1 LKKSNKEYWRER
13 SIQLEETLLNKGE
26 NYLVDLQ
33 EHYKIAERNLEK
45 DISNWYIRFARNNN
59 INLVEA
65 KRFLNSNEIKE
76 LKWDINQYIKYGKE
90 NSLNNIWIK
99 QLENASAKFHI
110 TRLEALKLQ
119 LQQEIEVLYGNQLD
133 DIDKTM
139 RNIYTE
145 GYYHTA
151 FEIQKGF
158 NVGFNLISFSNNELD
173 KIISKPWSTDGKNF
187 SDRIWSNKEKLIN
200 TLHTELTQS
209 VIRGTSPDK
218 VIKNISN
225 KLNVSKKNAGR
236 LVMTESAYFASESR
250 KDCLNDLG
258 VEKYEIVSTLDLHTS
273 EICRELDGKIF
284 DMKDYEVGFTAPPF
298 HPWCRTTTCPYFDDE
313 FTLGEKRATRAIDGK
328 TEYIDSNIKYP
339 EWREKYIKDNP
350 KVIVE
355 ENKIKNKSRDKKQY
369 EKYKE
374 VLRKSSPKSF
384 DDFQNLKYNNSEEYE
399 LLKNKIHAEF
409 VKKDF
414 NELPSFH
421 KNCSDLKTRKWYKWH
436 DENIPNLLDKA
447 QSIEIQARRAHELRN
462 IYRAQARDLMKNQ
475 EARREL
481 DIKHPNISFDELMQ
495 HKKLKYGLTDDEAY
509 RDIVRSSQTTNK
521 KYDKIAGIKEE

>member
-1 LKKSNKEYWRER
+1 MKKSNKEYWKVRA
-13 SIQLEETLLNKGE
+13 IQLEETLLKKSE

-33 EHYKIAERNLEK
+33 EQYKIAERNLEK

-65 KRFLNSNEIKE
+65 KRFLNSNELKE
-76 LKWDINQYIKYGKE
+76 LKWDINQYIKYGE
-90 NSLNNIWIK
+90 ENNINNRWIK
-99 QLENASAKFHI
+99 ELENASAKFHI

-119 LQQEIEVLYGNQLD
+119 LQQEVEVLYGNQLD

-139 RNIYTE
+139 RDIYTE
-145 GYYHTA
+145 GYYHTE

-158 NVGFNLISFSNNELD
+158 NVGFNLMSFSNNELD
-173 KIISKPWSTDGKNF
+173 KVISKPWAIDGKTF
-187 SDRIWSNKEKLIN
+187 SDRIWSNKERLIN

-218 VIKNISN
+218 LIKNISD

-236 LVMTESAYFASESR
+236 LVMTESAYFASASM

-258 VEKYEIVSTLDLHTS
+258 VDKYEIVATLDLHTS

-284 DMKDYEVGFTAPPF
+284 DMKDYEVGITAPPF

-313 FTLGEKRATRAIDGK
+313 FTIGEKRATRSIDDNM
-328 TEYIDSNIKYP
+328 EYIDSNIKYH

-350 KVIVE
+350 QFIVE

-374 VLRKSSPKSF
+374 VLGKDSPKSF
-384 DDFQNLKYNNSEEYE
+384 DSFQNLKYNNSKSWENLKKLYSDTKSGKVWLNSIFSTEKKFKKHIEKHLNEFGNITEGEY
-399 LLKNKIHAEF
+399 
-409 VKKDF
+409 
-414 NELPSFH
+414 
-421 KNCSDLKTRKWYKWH
+421 
-436 DENIPNLLDKA
+436 
-447 QSIEIQARRAHELRN
+447 
-462 IYRAQARDLMKNQ
+462 
-475 EARREL
+475 L
-481 DIKHPNISFDELMQ
+481 DIARKLLASPIKGDVEGFTTKLGFVFRYNTATNDFAIGRADGYISTLYRPIDGYKHWLE
-495 HKKLKYGLTDDEAY
+495 
-509 RDIVRSSQTTNK
+509 QTNG
-521 KYDKIAGIKEE
+521 YKEE